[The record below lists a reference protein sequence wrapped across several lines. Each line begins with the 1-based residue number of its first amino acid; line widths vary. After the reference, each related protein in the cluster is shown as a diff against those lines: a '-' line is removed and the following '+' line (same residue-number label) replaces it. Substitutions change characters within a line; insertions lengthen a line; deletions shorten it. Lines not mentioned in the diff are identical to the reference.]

1 MNVATSIII
10 NKSPEEVFKYV
21 TTIEND
27 HKWRTGV
34 VKSEYDTHKP
44 QLGTIGTTIVDNNSK
59 EVTAKWEII
68 ELRGTKSRWK
78 FITGPFVGT
87 GGYIAEEF
95 DGATKFTLDGD
106 VRMKGFGIIFTPLVG
121 ILGKKQNKADI
132 EKLKDLLE
140 SQ

>member
-1 MNVATSIII
+1 MNVAASIII
-10 NKSPEEVFKYV
+10 NKSPEKVFKFV

-27 HKWRTGV
+27 QKWRTGV

-44 QLGTIGTTIVDNNSK
+44 QLGTLGTTTVDNNGK
-59 EVTAKWEII
+59 EVIAKWEIT
-68 ELRGTKSRWK
+68 ELKGTKSRWK
-78 FITGPFVGT
+78 FITGPFKGT

-95 DGATKFTLDGD
+95 DGVTIFTLEGD

-121 ILGKKQNKADI
+121 IMGKKQNKADV